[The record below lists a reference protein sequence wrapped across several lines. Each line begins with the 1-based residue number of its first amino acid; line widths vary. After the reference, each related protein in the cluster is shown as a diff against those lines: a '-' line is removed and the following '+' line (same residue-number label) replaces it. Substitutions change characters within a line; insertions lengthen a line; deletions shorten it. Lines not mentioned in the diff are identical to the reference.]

1 VESKIQDFKVVSDSQ
16 PSNEFH
22 FRMGST
28 FVGNSEYQR
37 QHDAV
42 TLMLPLKKYQSQK
55 WSHPVKELLKSIS

>member
-1 VESKIQDFKVVSDSQ
+1 MESKIQEFKAVSDIQ

-28 FVGNSEYQR
+28 FVGNSEYER

-42 TLMLPLKKYQSQK
+42 TLILLLKKYQLQK
-55 WSHPVKELLKSIS
+55 WSNPVKDLLKPIS